1 MLTIG
6 DQEAVSLVHFFDD
19 LPDPRSR
26 INRLHRLGDVIV
38 IAICAVVA
46 TADGP
51 TAIAQWAELNEA
63 WLKTHLALPHG
74 IPGKDTFR
82 RVLSMLSPALF
93 QQCFRAWIDGLTGS
107 GEENVE
113 AGEQRRIAIDG
124 KTLRRSH
131 DGKNGLGPLHVVSA
145 WASDRGVTLGQVATD
160 EKSNEITAIPA
171 VADDSRPRG
180 RCRHDRRGR
189 LPEDHRRPDREGPR
203 RLRAGAQRESR
214 QALQRRSLGACSVP
228 CRTTWRRARSV
239 GTSRSNKGTGGS
251 KCEHTIRSPPRTGS
265 TAAPTGK
272 VSRRSAW
279 SFASAKRMASKRP
292 TPVFTSAACAAT
304 ANVSP
309 RPSAL
314 IGEIENSLHW
324 SLDMTYRED
333 DSRVRNRTFAENLA
347 WLRRFTLSLVK
358 QHPGKQSQIMKRRM
372 AGWSV
377 DFLMAV
383 WLTGVQGGGFRFQ
396 VSGFRFQV
404 SGFRFSAAPTMA
416 TKGHENR
423 S

>member
-1 MLTIG
+1 MVTIG
-6 DQEAVSLVHFFDD
+6 DREAVSLVHFFDD

-26 INRLHRLGDVIV
+26 VNRLHRLGDVIV

-160 EKSNEITAIPA
+160 EKSNEITAIPELLTILDVEDA
-171 VADDSRPRG
+171 VVTIDAAGCQKTIAAQIVKGRGDYVLALKGNHDKLFNDVRLALAGPLQDDVATRSVSRYVEVEQG
-180 RCRHDRRGR
+180 HGR
-189 LPEDHRRPDREGPR
+189 LE
-203 RLRAGAQRESR
+203 
-214 QALQRRSLGACSVP
+214 V
-228 CRTTWRRARSV
+228 RTYYQ
-239 GTSRSNKGTGGS
+239 
-251 KCEHTIRSPPRTGS
+251 I
-265 TAAPTGK
+265 AAPDWLHGRSDWKGLKTIGAVVRVCEENGVETSDTRFYISSLRRHGK
-272 VSRRSAW
+272 RFAQAVRSHW
-279 SFASAKRMASKRP
+279 
-292 TPVFTSAACAAT
+292 
-304 ANVSP
+304 
-309 RPSAL
+309 
-314 IGEIENSLHW
+314 GIENSLHW

-333 DSRVRNRTFAENLA
+333 ESRVRNRTFAENLA

-358 QHPGKQSQIMKRRM
+358 QHPAKQSQIMKRRM
-372 AGWSV
+372 AGWSPN
-377 DFLMAV
+377 FLMQI
-383 WLTGVQGGGFRFQ
+383 LTRKGG
-396 VSGFRFQV
+396 
-404 SGFRFSAAPTMA
+404 
-416 TKGHENR
+416 
-423 S
+423 